1 MSTDLERRC
10 LRPGHLHNFAQTA
23 TFMHHACV
31 KTSTKR
37 GLLKM
42 KYSDCLPAATA
53 LEPGHRG
60 TSDLRA
66 TKSLLVQTLRT
77 GRLLQEQRA
86 GPSSRTDHWTPHHSG
101 PDYDTSKIPTQIPCF
116 FRPGMALH
124 RACRH
129 FLRDTVQL
137 LVPCAEPSL
146 LKLQSLI
153 ACSPPPEAPGGL
165 LGLDTASRL
174 I

>member
-1 MSTDLERRC
+1 
-10 LRPGHLHNFAQTA
+10 
-23 TFMHHACV
+23 
-31 KTSTKR
+31 
-37 GLLKM
+37 M

-53 LEPGHRG
+53 LKRGHRG

-66 TKSLLVQTLRT
+66 TKSLLVQILWT
-77 GRLLQEQRA
+77 GRLLQEQCA
-86 GPSSRTDHWTPHHSG
+86 EPSSLTDYRDPHHSG
-101 PDYDTSKIPTQIPCF
+101 PDYDRNEIPTQMPCHGC

-137 LVPCAEPSL
+137 LLPCAEPSL
-146 LKLQSLI
+146 LKLQSLV

-165 LGLDTASRL
+165 LGLDTSSRL